1 MAQIVYR
8 VIKKAD
14 YKSIENI
21 IITSFHLDSY
31 VEDEGTLRAWASL
44 YLQSCLCEQTY
55 NCVAEC
61 NGKIVGVI
69 MGQAAKYY
77 SLLHHIPYLFSVLWF
92 NLCMKF
98 HAAKSKTNI
107 EDFEKMQQIY
117 HKLLSESTNTYDG
130 VLTLFAVD
138 ELYRGYG
145 IGTNLLKYLQNY
157 LKNHQVKRV
166 YLYTDSSCNVA
177 FYDRHD
183 FSCVGSYVLNVSK
196 EKQITELNVYLYEK
210 SI

>member
-1 MAQIVYR
+1 MDQIVYR

-14 YKSIENI
+14 YKSLENI
-21 IITSFHLDSY
+21 IVNSFHLDRY
-31 VEDEGTLRAWASL
+31 VEDEKTLRAWASL
-44 YLQSCLCEQTY
+44 YLQSCLSEQTY

-69 MGQAAKYY
+69 MGQATKCY
-77 SLLHHIPYLFSVLWF
+77 SLLHHIPYLFSTLRF
-92 NLCMKF
+92 TLCMKF
-98 HAAKSKTNI
+98 HAAKSNTNT
-107 EDFEKMQQIY
+107 EDYKKMHQIY
-117 HKLLSESTNTYDG
+117 HKLLSESTHTYDG

-138 ELYRGYG
+138 ESYRGYG
-145 IGTNLLKYLQNY
+145 IGTNLLTHLQSY
-157 LKNHQVKRV
+157 LKNHQVKRF

-196 EKQITELNVYLYEK
+196 DEQSSELNVFLYEK